1 MYFELLKLASPE
13 AIVALTALAVLAI
26 GLAGGG
32 KSVEAIAAAAA
43 KPNRSAGNA
52 SPARTTPATTS
63 AAPDVCS
70 AIAAAGLM
78 FTAAA
83 VLMLP
88 EQATLFHGMLV
99 ITPLTSLFK
108 IICLALA
115 LFTVILA
122 RSGDSTSSL
131 RVPSMR
137 NHGEYLALV
146 LLATIGLML
155 LVGSEELLMIFIGL
169 ELTGLSLYVMAGFD
183 KTDVRS
189 AEAGL
194 KYFLFGSTASAFT
207 LFGLSFVYG
216 VCGTTG
222 LAAIGQKLTTESV
235 QPLLAA
241 GIVLTLVGFGFKI
254 AAAPFHLWAPD
265 AYQGAPIPSAAFIA
279 SGSKVASF
287 VVLGKI
293 VLVGFAP
300 VHGSAAWHA
309 MIAGW
314 APVLAVLAAL
324 SIVIGNLVA
333 LAQSNVRRLLAY
345 SAVAHAGYTL
355 LGLVAGGRDGFS
367 ATLFYTTVY
376 AFTLVG
382 AFGVVALV
390 RRETGGDDLQNFAG
404 LWSRRHSGSGAPL
417 LAGCMAIFMLSLA
430 GLPPL
435 AGFFGKFY
443 LFSAAMRAGDN
454 HGLLWLVA
462 LALFGSLISL
472 YYYLIVLKVI
482 FVDEE
487 PIEISSIKLDFLQRL
502 SLSILAAVVVVLGIV
517 PGPFVARIIA
527 SLP

>member
-1 MYFELLKLASPE
+1 MSYLELLKLASPE
-13 AIVALTALAVLAI
+13 AIITVTALAVLAI
-26 GLAGGG
+26 GLAGGRG
-32 KSVEAIAAAAA
+32 FVAAAVSAA
-43 KPNRSAGNA
+43 KPTANAGDTLAASAPA
-52 SPARTTPATTS
+52 SGICS
-63 AAPDVCS
+63 FVAALGL
-70 AIAAAGLM
+70 AIAVG
-78 FTAAA
+78 A
-83 VLMLP
+83 VLVLP
-88 EQATLFHGMLV
+88 QHTTLFHGMLV
-99 ITPLTSLFK
+99 ITPLNSLFK
-108 IICLALA
+108 VICIALA
-115 LFTVILA
+115 FFTVLLA
-122 RSGDSTSSL
+122 RSDRSS
-131 RVPSMR
+131 R

-169 ELTGLSLYVMAGFD
+169 ELTGLSLYVMTAFD

-207 LFGLSFVYG
+207 LFGLSFIYG
-216 VCGTTG
+216 MSGTTG
-222 LAAIGQKLTTESV
+222 LAAIGQKLTTASV
-235 QPLLAA
+235 QPLLAV
-241 GIVLTLVGFGFKI
+241 GIVMTLVGFAFKI

-265 AYQGAPIPSAAFIA
+265 AYQAAPVPSAAFIA

-293 VLVGFAP
+293 VLVGFGP
-300 VHGSAAWHA
+300 VHGSAAWHG
-309 MIAGW
+309 MVAGW
-314 APVLAVLAAL
+314 SPVLAALAAL
-324 SIVIGNLVA
+324 SIVVGNLVA

-390 RRETGGDDLQNFAG
+390 RRETGGDDLKNFSA
-404 LWSRRHSGSGAPL
+404 LWWRSPL
-417 LAGCMAIFMLSLA
+417 LAGCMSIFMLSLA

-443 LFSAAMRAGDN
+443 LFSATLRAGAN

-472 YYYLIVLKVI
+472 YYYLVVLKVI
-482 FVDEE
+482 FVEPALSEVERIDEL
-487 PIEISSIKLDFLQRL
+487 STKVSTIKLELLQRV
-502 SLSILAAVVVVLGIV
+502 SLSMLAAIVLFLGIAPAPLV
-517 PGPFVARIIA
+517 SRIIA
-527 SLP
+527 SVP

>member
-1 MYFELLKLASPE
+1 MSYLELVRLASPE
-13 AIVALTALAVLAI
+13 AIIAFTALAVLAL
-26 GLAGGG
+26 GL
-32 KSVEAIAAAAA
+32 
-43 KPNRSAGNA
+43 
-52 SPARTTPATTS
+52 TS
-63 AAPDVCS
+63 ARATALCS
-70 AIAAAGLM
+70 A
-78 FTAAA
+78 TAALGLVLAVGA

-88 EQATLFHGMLV
+88 QQAALFHGMLV

-108 IICLALA
+108 IICLVLA
-115 LFTVILA
+115 FFTVILA
-122 RSGDSTSSL
+122 RGNT
-131 RVPSMR
+131 PAP
-137 NHGEYLALV
+137 NQGEYLAIV

-216 VCGTTG
+216 ISGTTA
-222 LAAIGQKLTTESV
+222 LAAIGQKLTAGPV
-235 QPLLAA
+235 QPLLVA
-241 GIVLTLVGFGFKI
+241 GIVMTLVGFAFKI

-265 AYQGAPIPSAAFIA
+265 TYQGAPVPSAAFIA

-293 VLVGFAP
+293 VLIGFGP

-309 MIAGW
+309 MVAGW
-314 APVLAVLAAL
+314 SPVLAALAAL

-367 ATLFYTTVY
+367 ATLFYTTIY

-390 RRETGGDDLQNFAG
+390 RRDTGGDDLTNFSA
-404 LWSRRHSGSGAPL
+404 LWSRSPL
-417 LAGCMAIFMLSLA
+417 LAGCMTIFMLSLA

-443 LFSAAMRAGDN
+443 LFSAAVRADQN

-482 FVDEE
+482 FLE
-487 PIEISSIKLDFLQRL
+487 PSSTTQPLNGPTSRDFLQKI
-502 SLSILAAVVVVLGIV
+502 SLSVLATLIVLLGVTPGPLIARILAA
-517 PGPFVARIIA
+517 
-527 SLP
+527 LP